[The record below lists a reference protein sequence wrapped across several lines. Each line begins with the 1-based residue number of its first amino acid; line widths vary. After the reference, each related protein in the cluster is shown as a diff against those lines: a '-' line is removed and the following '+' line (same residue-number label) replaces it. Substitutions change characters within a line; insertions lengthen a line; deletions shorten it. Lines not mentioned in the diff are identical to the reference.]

1 MKGNTS
7 FLLIVLFL
15 MHGLAAQSTSNALF
29 QSEIPLP
36 LKFNF
41 SKKRLLHKTNDSTYI
56 KSKLLYKSTVQWE
69 SIEIQLRVRGHFR
82 KANCKNTPLK
92 IKIPQKTSI
101 GTLFEGNK
109 SLKLVLPCQSTALA
123 KDYLLK
129 EYIAYQIYA
138 KLSPLHFKT
147 RKVVFNVKKTK
158 KENQNNFFNGFLI
171 EDDKT
176 VAKRFNAK
184 IFNQKIVL
192 SDLDPRSTT
201 IHSFFQF
208 LIGNTD
214 FIFDPPHNLKRV
226 QLNDQIQVLPYDFD
240 LTGFVNPNYVHKSV
254 GLGKRNLEI
263 RQYKGFKRDRTLL
276 EEVRRYFLSLEQEI
290 VALMEKEKRF
300 FSAEEEYNKA
310 LNYITSFYAILK
322 ENSRFETE
330 IVQAAQ

>member
-1 MKGNTS
+1 MKGNTG

-29 QSEIPLP
+29 QSEIPLL
-36 LKFNF
+36 LKSNF

-56 KSKLLYKSTVQWE
+56 KSQLLYKSTFEWE
-69 SIEIQLRVRGHFR
+69 NIEILLRVRGHFR

-92 IKIPQKTSI
+92 IKIPQKTSK

-109 SLKLVLPCQSTALA
+109 SLKLVLPCQSTPLA

-158 KENQNNFFNGFLI
+158 KDNQNNFFNGFII

-176 VAKRFNAK
+176 VAKRFKAK

-192 SDLDPRSTT
+192 SDLDARSTT
-201 IHSFFQF
+201 VHSFFQF

-214 FIFDPPHNLKRV
+214 FIFAPPHNLKRV
-226 QLNDQIQVLPYDFD
+226 QLHNQIQILPYDFD
-240 LTGFVNPNYVHKSV
+240 LTGFVNPDYAHKSA
-254 GLGKRNLEI
+254 GLGKRNLEK
-263 RQYKGFKRDRTLL
+263 RQYKGLKRNRMLL
-276 EEVRRYFLSLEQEI
+276 EEVRSYFLSLEQEI
-290 VALMEKEKRF
+290 FALVEKEKSF
-300 FSAEEEYNKA
+300 FSADEEYIKA
-310 LNYITSFYAILK
+310 LNYIASFYAILK
-322 ENSRFETE
+322 EDSRFETE